1 MPRRPRDQI
10 RPGMILSAAVHDR
23 NGRLLMAAGGELTVT
38 HLRIFQTWGIPE
50 VEVAGDQETGPDVP
64 EEGTAVDPEELLQA
78 EEQVK
83 KLFCRADTDHPV
95 VKELMKLAII
105 RKVNS

>member
-1 MPRRPRDQI
+1 MPRIPRDQV

-23 NGRLLMAAGGELTVT
+23 NGRLLMVAGGELTDN

-50 VEVAGDQETGPDVP
+50 VEVAGDQETGPAALGEVA
-64 EEGTAVDPEELLQA
+64 TVDPEALRQA

-83 KLFCRADTDHPV
+83 KLFCRADTNHPV
-95 VKELMKLAII
+95 IKELMKLAII